1 MYKKSNRRRIS
12 DSELMKLINPQLT
25 IMENLIFIK
34 SKGYKISKDRICKF
48 LKIIN
53 DNRLRAINNIDSDI
67 EDALEIVKQNA
78 IKNTIPTKEFNRT
91 LNKMFHELKDTPIY
105 NFEDKKQQI
114 VNWVIDNYSKVEQK
128 ARTLDEFMCAMRIYI
143 NNMKKQASVRIQ
155 EEHIA
160 KIKKD
165 PLFRLEQLRGTM
177 DEIIEEMKNKR
188 IEELINEI
196 I

>member
-12 DSELMKLINPQLT
+12 DNELMKLINPQLT
-25 IMENLIFIK
+25 IMENLKFIR

-53 DNRLRAINNIDSDI
+53 DNRLRAVNNIDSDI

-78 IKNTIPTKEFNRT
+78 IKNTIPTKEFNRM
-91 LNKMFHELKDTPIY
+91 LNQMLHELKDTPIY

-128 ARTLDEFMCAMRIYI
+128 ARSLNEFMGAMHIYI
-143 NNMKKQASVRIQ
+143 SELKNQTSVRIQ
-155 EEHIA
+155 EERIT

-165 PLFRLEQLRGTM
+165 PLFRLQQLRETM